1 MSFKIFSDTSCNLPM
16 SILSKGEV
24 DVVPF
29 SYYQKDN
36 TEKIMQCF
44 DIEQFEGKEYYD
56 SIREGKMYNT
66 SQVSPQ
72 VYFDSIAPY
81 AEAGHDI
88 LHISM
93 SSGISGSYNSSLIAK
108 AMLEEAYP
116 DRKFYMLDTRAASL
130 GEGIVVLKAIE
141 FKKLGMTIDKC
152 YDALKKVCD
161 CVYQIF
167 TVDNLKHLQ
176 RTGRLSNAAAI
187 IGTVLNI
194 KPILKGNQQ
203 GQIINIEK
211 ARGRKN
217 AIKALAE
224 KYNSIVKEPEAQVV
238 GIAHADN
245 EPEVS
250 YLVELLNE
258 KNPPKEIL
266 TVCYEPVT
274 GAHVGPGTVAL
285 FFLGDEDARSK

>member
-44 DIEQFEGKEYYD
+44 DIEQFEGKAYYD

-245 EPEVS
+245 ETEVS

-258 KNPPKEIL
+258 KKPPKEIL